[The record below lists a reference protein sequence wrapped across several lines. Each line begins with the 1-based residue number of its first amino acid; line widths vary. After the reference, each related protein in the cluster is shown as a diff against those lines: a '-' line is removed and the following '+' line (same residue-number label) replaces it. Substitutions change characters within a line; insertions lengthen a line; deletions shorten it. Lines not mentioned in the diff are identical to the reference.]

1 MKKKKQK
8 QMKLLKCFCNKPP
21 RKGKKKPGL
30 IYYYN
35 YFCLKC
41 DIHTFYTK
49 DLECAAELWNSTIKN
64 KVRSGF
70 EIITKKRLNED

>member
-1 MKKKKQK
+1 
-8 QMKLLKCFCNKPP
+8 MKLLKCFCSKFP
-21 RKGKKKPGL
+21 RKGKKKTGL

-35 YFCLKC
+35 YFCRIC
-41 DIHTFYTK
+41 NIETFHTK

-64 KVRSGF
+64 KIKNGF